1 LIKFICIK
9 SKKNQT
15 MKKSIILSFTI
26 AAFILSAIVS
36 CKKNTAATTAQQN
49 LTMFLTDAPG
59 DYQHVYVDIRSVFV
73 KIEKESENHNSEDSS
88 NEEWINLDAN
98 AQVYDLL
105 ALNNGIDA
113 LLANS
118 GAPKGEVKEIKIEL
132 GNNNSV
138 VKNGV
143 TYPLQLN
150 AEDAEVEIESSHDN
164 FEDDGND
171 NFRLWLDF
179 DVSSSVIEL
188 PGNVFWLKPVINQ
201 FNEKASGEIEGK
213 ITPANGVASIKIF
226 NNSNSYFGIP
236 EEEGEFKIRGIK
248 PGTYNMEITGKNG
261 YQDETI
267 NNIQVKAGEDTKLE
281 NIQLSL

>member
-1 LIKFICIK
+1 
-9 SKKNQT
+9 
-15 MKKSIILSFTI
+15 MKKSILIS
-26 AAFILSAIVS
+26 SAIAVLIFTSISS
-36 CKKNTAATTAQQN
+36 CKKNSSSVTTQQN

-73 KIEKESENHNSEDSS
+73 KIEKETENHDSEDSS
-88 NEEWINLDAN
+88 KEEWINLNAN

-150 AEDAEVEIESSHDN
+150 AEDAEVEIESSLDH
-164 FEDDGND
+164 FENNGND

-179 DVSSSVIEL
+179 DVCSSVKEF
-188 PGNVFWLKPVINQ
+188 PGNIFILKPVINQ

-213 ITPANGVASIKIF
+213 ITPVAGVASIKVF
-226 NNSNSYFGIP
+226 NNSNTYFGIP

-248 PGTYNMEITGKNG
+248 PGSYTMEIIGKNG
-261 YQDETI
+261 YQNQTI
-267 NNIQVKAGEDTKLE
+267 NNIVVKAGEDTAIE
-281 NIQLSL
+281 NIKLSL